1 MLPEGV
7 EHFHVQA
14 GAVRLHCAAMG
25 PADGPL
31 VLLLHGFPECWAT
44 WRGQLPA
51 LAEAGFRAVAPDL
64 RGYGGSDKPR
74 GVEQYRIEK
83 LAQDVADLVAALG
96 RERADLV
103 GHDWG
108 GAVAW
113 RVAMW
118 HPARVRKL
126 AILNSPHPADLSRA
140 MRTLRQIRKSWYMF
154 LFQLPFLPERLIT
167 PGRLQFI
174 FRRTT
179 ARKGAYEQAEI
190 AANIDAMREPEG
202 PLNYYRAALRFG
214 GTSHAAPFGLRPS
227 PAKPAPPRWEPVQAE
242 TLVIWGER
250 DRWLGS
256 ELAVP
261 DARWVPRA
269 RVERIADA
277 SHFVQADAP
286 DEVSRLLVEFLR

>member
-1 MLPEGV
+1 MLPPGV
-7 EHFHVQA
+7 EHVHVQA

-25 PADGPL
+25 PRDGPL
-31 VLLLHGFPECWAT
+31 VVLLHGFPECWVT
-44 WRGQLPA
+44 WRNQLPA
-51 LAEAGFRAVAPDL
+51 LAAAGFRAVAPDM
-64 RGYGGSDKPR
+64 RGYGGSEKPR

-83 LAQDVADLVAALG
+83 LAQDAADLIPALG
-96 RERADLV
+96 REQADLV

-126 AILNSPHPADLSRA
+126 VILNSPHPQQLSRA
-140 MRTLRQIRKSWYMF
+140 MRTLRQLRKSWYIF
-154 LFQLPFLPERLIT
+154 FFQLPWLPERLLT
-167 PGRLQFI
+167 PGRLQYL
-174 FRRTT
+174 FRRFT

-190 AANIDAMREPEG
+190 AANIDAVREPEG
-202 PLNYYRAALRFG
+202 PLNYYRAALRYV
-214 GTSHAAPFGLRPS
+214 PR
-227 PAKPAPPRWEPVQAE
+227 RWEPVRAR

-250 DRWLGS
+250 DPFLGD
-256 ELAVP
+256 ELARP
-261 DARWVPRA
+261 DARWVPDA
-269 RVERIADA
+269 RVERIASA

>member
-1 MLPEGV
+1 V

-31 VLLLHGFPECWAT
+31 VVLLHGFPECWIT
-44 WRGQLPA
+44 WRHQLPA
-51 LAEAGFRAVAPDL
+51 LAAAGFRAVAPDL

-74 GVEQYRIEK
+74 GVEQYRDEK
-83 LAQDVADLVAALG
+83 LAQDVADLVSALG

-126 AILNSPHPADLSRA
+126 AILNSPHPADLARA
-140 MRTLRQIRKSWYMF
+140 MRKLRQMRKSWYVF
-154 LFQLPFLPERLIT
+154 FFQLPFLPERLLT
-167 PGRLQFI
+167 AKVLRSV

-179 ARKGAYEQAEI
+179 ERKDAYGEEEI
-190 AANIDAMREPEG
+190 AANIEAMREPEG

-214 GTSHAAPFGLRPS
+214 G
-227 PAKPAPPRWEPVQAE
+227 PRWVPVQAE

-250 DRWLGS
+250 DAFLGN
-256 ELAVP
+256 ELATP
-261 DARWVPRA
+261 DPRWVPRA
-269 RVERIADA
+269 RVLRIAGA
-277 SHFVQADAP
+277 SHWVQADAP
-286 DEVSRLLVEFLR
+286 AEVTRLLLEFLR

>member
-1 MLPEGV
+1 VLPSGV
-7 EHFHVQA
+7 EHFQVQA

-25 PADGPL
+25 PKDGPL
-31 VLLLHGFPECWAT
+31 VVLLHGFPECWVT
-44 WRGQLPA
+44 WRHQLPA
-51 LAEAGFRAVAPDL
+51 LAAAGFRAVAPDM

-74 GVEQYRIEK
+74 GVRQYRIEK
-83 LAQDVADLVAALG
+83 LTQDVADLVAALG

-126 AILNSPHPADLSRA
+126 AILNSPHPQQLSRA
-140 MRTLRQIRKSWYMF
+140 MRTLRQLRKSWYVF
-154 LFQLPFLPERLIT
+154 FFQLPWLPERLLT
-167 PGRLQFI
+167 ARVLASV

-179 ARKGAYEQAEI
+179 ARKGAYGQAEI
-190 AANIDAMREPEG
+190 AANIDAMRDPEG
-202 PLNYYRAALRFG
+202 PLDYYRAAVR
-214 GTSHAAPFGLRPS
+214 HAG
-227 PAKPAPPRWEPVQAE
+227 PRWVPVQAE

-250 DRWLGS
+250 DAFLEN
-256 ELAVP
+256 ELAQP

-269 RVERIADA
+269 RVERIAGA
-277 SHFVQADAP
+277 SHWVQADAP

>member
-1 MLPEGV
+1 LLPIGV

-25 PADGPL
+25 PKDGPL
-31 VLLLHGFPECWAT
+31 VVLLHGFPECWVT
-44 WRGQLPA
+44 WRHQLPA
-51 LAEAGFRAVAPDL
+51 LAAAGFRAVAPDM

-74 GVEQYRIEK
+74 GVAQYRVEK
-83 LAQDVADLVAALG
+83 LAQDVADLVVALG
-96 RERADLV
+96 REQAAVV

-118 HPARVRKL
+118 HPARVRRL
-126 AILNSPHPADLSRA
+126 AILNSPHPQQLSRG
-140 MRTLRQIRKSWYMF
+140 MRALRQIRKSWYVLF
-154 LFQLPFLPERLIT
+154 FQLPWLPERLLT
-167 PGRLQFI
+167 PKVLASV

-190 AANIDAMREPEG
+190 AANIEAMREPEG
-202 PLNYYRAALRFG
+202 PLDYYRAALRYR
-214 GTSHAAPFGLRPS
+214 S
-227 PAKPAPPRWEPVQAE
+227 PRWAPVQAQ

-250 DRWLGS
+250 DAFLGN
-256 ELAVP
+256 ELAEP
-261 DARWVPRA
+261 DARWVPRVRA
-269 RVERIADA
+269 ERIAGA
-277 SHFVQADAP
+277 SHWVQADAP